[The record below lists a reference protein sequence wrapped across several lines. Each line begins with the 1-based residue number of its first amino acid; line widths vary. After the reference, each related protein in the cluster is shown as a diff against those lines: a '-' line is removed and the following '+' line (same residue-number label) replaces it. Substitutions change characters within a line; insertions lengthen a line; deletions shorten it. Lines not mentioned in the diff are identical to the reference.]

1 MHQRKSKKILIYF
14 FLLFLLGSINNI
26 YTNNLKFFSVKEIN
40 VIGLENN
47 ENSILSKKIERL
59 LKLDNIYLINK
70 KDLNTLI
77 ETNNLVEKYFIFK
90 RYPSSLDINIDKTN
104 FLAKISKNGKIYDLA
119 SNGKLIENRHS
130 NRQLPF
136 VFGNPEIV
144 EFFKIKKIIDESQIS
159 FEEIESLYFFLS
171 KRWDLKLRNNIIIK
185 LPNDNTKEGLKL
197 VSEFLHN
204 NEFKDKIGRAHV
216 RTPVTEKSRMP
227 SSA

>member
-1 MHQRKSKKILIYF
+1 MHQRKSKKILIYL
-14 FLLFLLGSINNI
+14 FLLFLVGSINNI
-26 YTNNLKFFSVKEIN
+26 HINNLNFLSVKEIN
-40 VIGLENN
+40 VTGLENK
-47 ENSILSKKIERL
+47 ENSTLSKKIERL

-77 ETNNLVEKYFIFK
+77 ESNNLVEKYFIFK
-90 RYPSSLDINIDKTN
+90 RYPSSLNINIDKTN

-136 VFGNPEIV
+136 VFGNPEII
-144 EFFKIKKIIDESQIS
+144 EFFNIKKIIDESQIS

-185 LPNDNTKEGLKL
+185 LPNDNTKEGLRL
-197 VSEFLHN
+197 VSEFLYN
-204 NEFKDKIGRAHV
+204 NEFKDIKIIDARI
-216 RTPVTEKSRMP
+216 KNQIILND
-227 SSA
+227 

>member
-1 MHQRKSKKILIYF
+1 MHQRKSKKILIYL
-14 FLLFLLGSINNI
+14 FLLFLVGSINNI
-26 YTNNLKFFSVKEIN
+26 HINNLNFLSVKEIN
-40 VIGLENN
+40 VTGLENK
-47 ENSILSKKIERL
+47 ENSTLSKKIERL

-77 ETNNLVEKYFIFK
+77 ESNNLVEKYFIFK
-90 RYPSSLDINIDKTN
+90 RYPSSLNINIDKTN
-104 FLAKISKNGKIYDLA
+104 FLAKISKDGKIYDLA

-144 EFFKIKKIIDESQIS
+144 EFFNIKKIIDESQIS

-204 NEFKDKIGRAHV
+204 NEFKDIKIIDARI
-216 RTPVTEKSRMP
+216 KNQIILND
-227 SSA
+227 

>member
-1 MHQRKSKKILIYF
+1 MHKRKSKKILIYL

-26 YTNNLKFFSVKEIN
+26 YINNLKFLSVKEIK
-40 VIGLENN
+40 VTGLENE
-47 ENSILSKKIERL
+47 ENSVLSKKIERL
-59 LKLDNIYLINK
+59 LKLNNIYLINK

-77 ETNNLVEKYFIFK
+77 ESNNLVEKYFIFK
-90 RYPSSLDINIDKTN
+90 RYPSSLNINIDKTN

-144 EFFKIKKIIDESQIS
+144 EFFNIKKIIDESQIS

-204 NEFKDKIGRAHV
+204 NKFKDIKIIDARI
-216 RTPVTEKSRMP
+216 KNQIILND
-227 SSA
+227 

>member
-1 MHQRKSKKILIYF
+1 MHQRKSKKILIYL
-14 FLLFLLGSINNI
+14 FLLFLVGSINNI
-26 YTNNLKFFSVKEIN
+26 HINNLNFLSVKEIN
-40 VIGLENN
+40 VTGLENK
-47 ENSILSKKIERL
+47 ENSTLSKKIERL

-77 ETNNLVEKYFIFK
+77 ESNNLVEKYFIFK
-90 RYPSSLDINIDKTN
+90 RYPSSLNINIDKTN

-144 EFFKIKKIIDESQIS
+144 EFFNIKKIIDESQIS

-185 LPNDNTKEGLKL
+185 LPNDNTKEGLKIA
-197 VSEFLHN
+197 SEFLHN
-204 NEFKDKIGRAHV
+204 NEFKDIKIIDARI
-216 RTPVTEKSRMP
+216 KNQIILND
-227 SSA
+227 

>member
-1 MHQRKSKKILIYF
+1 MHQRKSKKILIYL
-14 FLLFLLGSINNI
+14 FLLFLVGSINNTHI
-26 YTNNLKFFSVKEIN
+26 NNLNFLSVKEIN
-40 VIGLENN
+40 VTGLENK
-47 ENSILSKKIERL
+47 ENSTLSKKIKRL

-70 KDLNTLI
+70 KDINTLI
-77 ETNNLVEKYFIFK
+77 ESNNLVEKYFIFK
-90 RYPSSLDINIDKTN
+90 RYPSSLNINIDKTN

-144 EFFKIKKIIDESQIS
+144 EFFNIKKIIDESQIS

-185 LPNDNTKEGLKL
+185 LPNDNTKEGLRL
-197 VSEFLHN
+197 VSEFLYN
-204 NEFKDKIGRAHV
+204 NEFKDIKIIDARI
-216 RTPVTEKSRMP
+216 KNQIILND
-227 SSA
+227 

>member
-1 MHQRKSKKILIYF
+1 MHQRKSKKILIYL

-26 YTNNLKFFSVKEIN
+26 YINNLNLLSVKEIN
-40 VIGLENN
+40 VTGLENK
-47 ENSILSKKIERL
+47 ENTTLSKKIERL

-77 ETNNLVEKYFIFK
+77 ESNNLVEKYFIFK
-90 RYPSSLDINIDKTN
+90 RYPSSLNINIDKTN

-130 NRQLPF
+130 NRQLHF

-144 EFFKIKKIIDESQIS
+144 EFFNIKKIIDESQIS

-204 NEFKDKIGRAHV
+204 NEFKYIKIIDARI
-216 RTPVTEKSRMP
+216 KNQIILND
-227 SSA
+227 

>member
-1 MHQRKSKKILIYF
+1 MHQRKSKKILIYL
-14 FLLFLLGSINNI
+14 FLLFLVGSINNI
-26 YTNNLKFFSVKEIN
+26 HINNLNFLSVKEIN
-40 VIGLENN
+40 VTGLENK
-47 ENSILSKKIERL
+47 ENSTLSKKIERL

-77 ETNNLVEKYFIFK
+77 ESNNLVEKYFIFK
-90 RYPSSLDINIDKTN
+90 RYPSSLNINIDKTN

-130 NRQLPF
+130 NNQLPF

-144 EFFKIKKIIDESQIS
+144 EFFNIKKIIEESQIS

-204 NEFKDKIGRAHV
+204 NEFKDIKIIDARI
-216 RTPVTEKSRMP
+216 KNQIILND
-227 SSA
+227 